1 MKLSRVC
8 LLAAACSL
16 LLTSDGL
23 TSNGQPSASLSSNAD
38 GPIVNA
44 TAELLEIGV
53 ASNLAGVKSSDAA
66 AATPGELKIVSYNIR
81 YRVGED
87 LQRLIALLKTDAEIG
102 GASVIGLQEVDR
114 SKKRTKFTNTV
125 RLMAEALGM
134 HYVWAAPPPPR
145 PKETAKTK
153 AVKNV
158 KKDKKDKDDD
168 DDDDD
173 DDESKEEE
181 TGVAILSRY
190 PLSDVS
196 RLVLAHE
203 GPNRRRRAAVGATVR
218 MGREEVRFYSVHAE
232 TRMPVER
239 KVEHWRTVLEDL
251 SQHARLRRVVVV
263 GDFNTI
269 KEKDVRAARKL
280 FTDAGFVTPFEDEHA
295 TFKVVFFDFKLDW
308 IWLRGLQP
316 VSHGIDKSIGLSD
329 HWPLWVTVKFSAE

>member
-1 MKLSRVC
+1 
-8 LLAAACSL
+8 
-16 LLTSDGL
+16 
-23 TSNGQPSASLSSNAD
+23 
-38 GPIVNA
+38 
-44 TAELLEIGV
+44 
-53 ASNLAGVKSSDAA
+53 
-66 AATPGELKIVSYNIR
+66 SYNIR
-81 YRVGED
+81 YRSGRD
-87 LQRLIALLKTDAEIG
+87 LERLIALLKADDEIG
-102 GASVIGLQEVDR
+102 GASIIGLQEVDR

-125 RLMAEALGM
+125 RVMAEALGM
-134 HYVWAAPPPPR
+134 HYVWAAPPNPR
-145 PKETAKTK
+145 PKDDAKTDAGAK
-153 AVKNV
+153 PVKNR
-158 KKDKKDKDDD
+158 KREDKDDDKDDD

-173 DDESKEEE
+173 GDDDDDDGSKEEE

-218 MGREEVRFYSVHAE
+218 VGSEEVRFYSVHAE

-280 FTDAGFVTPFEDEHA
+280 FTDAGFATPFEDDRA

-308 IWLRGLQP
+308 IWLRGFES
-316 VSHGIDKSIGLSD
+316 VAYGIDKSIGLSD
-329 HWPLWVTVKFSAE
+329 HWPLWVKVKLNDAR

>member
-1 MKLSRVC
+1 MKLRHAC
-8 LLAAACSL
+8 LFLAACSL
-16 LLTSDGL
+16 LLAPGGL
-23 TSNGQPSASLSSNAD
+23 TSATLSSHAD
-38 GPIVNA
+38 GPVVTA
-44 TAELLEIGV
+44 TAELLETGSASKLAAERASAEGV
-53 ASNLAGVKSSDAA
+53 A
-66 AATPGELKIVSYNIR
+66 TPTELKFVSYNIR
-81 YRVGED
+81 YRHGED

-114 SKKRTKFTNTV
+114 SKKRTKFTNTARV
-125 RLMAEALGM
+125 LAEALGM
-134 HYVWAAPPPPR
+134 HYVWAAPPNAR
-145 PKETAKTK
+145 PKDAAKTK

-158 KKDKKDKDDD
+158 KKDDDD
-168 DDDDD
+168 GDDDNGGG
-173 DDESKEEE
+173 SKEEEE

-218 MGREEVRFYSVHAE
+218 VGREEVRFYSVHAE

-251 SQHARLRRVVVV
+251 AQHARLRRVAVV

-269 KEKDVRAARKL
+269 KGKDVAAARKL
-280 FTDAGFVTPFEDEHA
+280 FTDAGFVTPFEDDRA

-308 IWLRGLQP
+308 IWLRGLRP
-316 VSHGIDKSIGLSD
+316 VAHGIDKSIGLSD
-329 HWPLWVTVKFSAE
+329 HWPLWVTVKLSDG